1 MAIQIQGFLEPRG
14 IIRILQF
21 VFSIVAFA
29 TTSGFSVTLEGQCTN
44 GIKNSE
50 TFHYPFMIS
59 NKDICPNYPILLNVS
74 SDCQFFVATGVLS
87 FLYCIFIIFIY
98 LVKDEL
104 YQSRKELPMA
114 VCIKILFFLLILNN
128 VNPQDFILTVI
139 LAVFWLSG
147 SAAWSNGASQMK
159 SITDVNLISN
169 ACKGCTYTI
178 GSFGKLNSSLIVG
191 FLNFFLWTSN
201 LWFIYKE
208 TIWFTKHPI
217 TSTA

>member
-1 MAIQIQGFLEPRG
+1 MFYLIYIFLK
-14 IIRILQF
+14 

-114 VCIKILFFLLILNN
+114 
-128 VNPQDFILTVI
+128 DFILTVI